1 MQLCSLRLRSN
12 ECFDWPTLYQVS
24 QGAFQHNASQFS
36 DCEAWWIHHPGLV
49 NKRNSFGF
57 CLWAVSISTLLNIET
72 FYDHFS
78 LHFCVSFWCDYLITL
93 TNLHISLKHVMRFLR
108 KTLGISLS
116 NFFPNKIG
124 KKRGKR
130 TGLLIKKTLIR
141 LRKNHVL
148 SAGWEVRMVK
158 NCDLGHSF
166 SPYGPTLSRQITFFF
181 LTSRNSLRNKLNDL
195 RL

>member
-72 FYDHFS
+72 FHDHFS

-93 TNLHISLKHVMRFLR
+93 TNLHISLKHGMWCDFWGKPLGYHYLIFFL
-108 KTLGISLS
+108 I
-116 NFFPNKIG
+116 KIG
-124 KKRGKR
+124 QKRGKL

-148 SAGWEVRMVK
+148 FAGWEVRMVK

-166 SPYGPTLSRQITFFF
+166 SLSRQITFFF
-181 LTSRNSLRNKLNDL
+181 
-195 RL
+195 

>member
-1 MQLCSLRLRSN
+1 MSLSVTAVLGSRPQHSMQLCSLRLRSN

-24 QGAFQHNASQFS
+24 QGAFQHNATQFS

-72 FYDHFS
+72 FHDHFP

-116 NFFPNKIG
+116 NFFPNKNRA
-124 KKRGKR
+124 KKR
-130 TGLLIKKTLIR
+130 KT
-141 LRKNHVL
+141 NGTAH
-148 SAGWEVRMVK
+148 
-158 NCDLGHSF
+158 
-166 SPYGPTLSRQITFFF
+166 
-181 LTSRNSLRNKLNDL
+181 
-195 RL
+195 